1 MQTATVFFRKDHPVI
16 NSAREFISISEIPHD
31 LYFKAET
38 SITEPK
44 KTQNKDIPMI
54 HIGNI
59 LQLNRKQ
66 EVRFPIHLLKIATA
80 CFGHLEKDP

>member
-1 MQTATVFFRKDHPVI
+1 
-16 NSAREFISISEIPHD
+16 
-31 LYFKAET
+31 
-38 SITEPK
+38 
-44 KTQNKDIPMI
+44 MI

-66 EVRFPIHLLKIATA
+66 EVRFPIHLLKIAIA

>member
-1 MQTATVFFRKDHPVI
+1 
-16 NSAREFISISEIPHD
+16 
-31 LYFKAET
+31 
-38 SITEPK
+38 
-44 KTQNKDIPMI
+44 MI